1 MVECLTKWFWVRVQL
16 QSLKLQ
22 NSRLIQARSS
32 SIIAVTFTSPESS
45 CSHLR
50 NAFSKYILTYA
61 KLTKAQLIKMIP
73 SGGFFRK
80 ALGNVMGDLGKNALL
95 DLSVPLAKGFCL
107 N

>member
-1 MVECLTKWFWVRVQL
+1 
-16 QSLKLQ
+16 
-22 NSRLIQARSS
+22 
-32 SIIAVTFTSPESS
+32 
-45 CSHLR
+45 
-50 NAFSKYILTYA
+50 
-61 KLTKAQLIKMIP
+61 MIP